1 MRAQVGDQLIVES
14 PHTGATKRDGE
25 IVGLHHDDGTPPYD
39 VRWSDTDQITLVFPG
54 PDAHIHPIGHRP
66 EGQRETTGPHGSA
79 VTHRS
84 ARSLSEAVV
93 MALVRDATAAPSM
106 HNAQP

>member
-39 VRWSDTDQITLVFPG
+39 VRWSDTDQITLVFPVRTHTFTPSG
-54 PDAHIHPIGHRP
+54 TGRKGNGRRP
-66 EGQRETTGPHGSA
+66 APTGP
-79 VTHRS
+79 
-84 ARSLSEAVV
+84 
-93 MALVRDATAAPSM
+93 
-106 HNAQP
+106 Q